1 MPLPLNLR
9 DLLDSTTKLSRF
21 KLGFTTSALGHQKLV
36 LEGLK
41 HFTPWFQQLQESH
54 RQELLE
60 VVMDPTAKLFKQV
73 GQRLLPGP
81 TIPIPQQNATAV
93 QAGVI
98 CKTFA
103 AATRALKAAEALVAG
118 WDAGDE
124 RVRSS
129 DDEDEEERDSPP
141 KRKRTEKRFASP
153 EPTKR
158 KKNSPTSS
166 RKRAKAFS
174 RVRRAYCATMRVAR
188 ALEDAPHAFGE
199 ELEWSIRPAACP
211 DIARGAGTECDVVT
225 VDDLEDAQECVAID
239 LDKYVAFLRGSAV
252 IWHAHLRKC
261 PDAEMD
267 SLPDPRK
274 EDWLDELPAGRKLK
288 FRDEKET
295 VGDLKGVN
303 NDSIGKQR
311 GVLEAATKAF
321 NGDYYAADLVQHA
334 TGVSSNLH
342 VAYGPLQGL
351 SLALPQPV
359 ETAPPEY
366 REMFQ
371 THDGRVLTRPPK
383 HYTREEFGYRL
394 LQFARTI
401 PDSYEREIHFYHMY
415 VLDVFTKLDS
425 YEVKCVAE
433 YDKYL
438 PQRIASGFILS
449 WNPDMLHATWSRFIQ
464 ARKDSGLSMT
474 KSAGKTIKAEG
485 GDRHVAEDA
494 EVCAGMFPMESGEG
508 LKEKLQIPARLFFL
522 WWRPQEEGQG
532 VQQVTG

>member
-1 MPLPLNLR
+1 MPLPTNFK

-21 KLGFTTSALGHQKLV
+21 KLGSTISALGHQKLV

-41 HFTPWFQQLQESH
+41 QFTPWFQQLQESH
-54 RQELLE
+54 RQEFLE

-73 GQRLLPGP
+73 GQRLLPGL
-81 TIPIPQQNATAV
+81 TVPIPQQNAAAV
-93 QAGVI
+93 QTGVI
-98 CKTFA
+98 RKTSA

-118 WDAGDE
+118 WDAGYE

-129 DDEDEEERDSPP
+129 DDEDEEERDSPS
-141 KRKRTEKRFASP
+141 KRKRTEKRSASP
-153 EPTKR
+153 EPARK

-174 RVRRAYCATMRVAR
+174 RVRRAYRATLRVAR
-188 ALEDAPHAFGE
+188 ALEDVPHAFGE
-199 ELEWSIRPAACP
+199 ELEWSIRPSACP

-225 VDDLEDAQECVAID
+225 LNDLEEAQECVAAD

-252 IWHAHLRKC
+252 IRHAHLHKC
-261 PDAEMD
+261 PDADMD

-288 FRDEKET
+288 FRNEKET
-295 VGDLKGVN
+295 AGDSKGVN
-303 NDSIGKQR
+303 NDSIGRQR

-321 NGDYYAADLVQHA
+321 NGDYYAADLEQHA
-334 TGVSSNLH
+334 TGASGNLH
-342 VAYGPLQGL
+342 VASGPLQGL

-366 REMFQ
+366 RKMFE

-383 HYTREEFGYRL
+383 HYTLEEFGYRL
-394 LQFARTI
+394 LQFAHTI

-415 VLDVFTKLDS
+415 VLDVFAKLDS

-438 PQRIASGFILS
+438 RQRIASGFILS
-449 WNPDMLHATWSRFIQ
+449 WNPDMLHATCSRFIQ
-464 ARKDSGLSMT
+464 ARKDSGLSTT
-474 KSAGKTIKAEG
+474 KSASKSPKDLGATGTSPKTPKSVLACFQWNAGKCSKKNCKYPHVCSSCG
-485 GDRHVAEDA
+485 GDHKKQDKA
-494 EVCAGMFPMESGEG
+494 CS
-508 LKEKLQIPARLFFL
+508 K
-522 WWRPQEEGQG
+522 
-532 VQQVTG
+532 